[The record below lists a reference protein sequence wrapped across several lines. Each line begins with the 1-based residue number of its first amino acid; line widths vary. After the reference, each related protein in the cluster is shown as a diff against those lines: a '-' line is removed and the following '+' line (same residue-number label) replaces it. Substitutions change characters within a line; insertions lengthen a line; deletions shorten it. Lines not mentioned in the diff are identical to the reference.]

1 MLIITATQR
10 MANPM
15 AMAPHSVFI
24 VDDDDA
30 VRDSLKTLLELQ
42 SFNVETF
49 ETCQDF
55 LRADAEGC
63 TCLVL
68 DIHLPGMSGFEL
80 MEALKRE
87 KRDLPTILVTARSD
101 NAIRDRAKTLGAV
114 ALLEKPIEF
123 NGLMTAIGRCSD
135 RSKL

>member
-1 MLIITATQR
+1 MTI
-10 MANPM
+10 
-15 AMAPHSVFI
+15 APHSVFV

-55 LRADAEGC
+55 LSADASGC

-68 DIHLPGMSGFEL
+68 DIHLPGMSGFDL

-123 NGLMTAIGRCSD
+123 NGLMTAIRRCSD
-135 RSKL
+135 RSRS

>member
-1 MLIITATQR
+1 MAIATQ
-10 MANPM
+10 
-15 AMAPHSVFI
+15 SVFV

-42 SFNVETF
+42 SFTVETF

-55 LRADAEGC
+55 LSADVGDA

-80 MEALKRE
+80 MEAMKRVRRE
-87 KRDLPTILVTARSD
+87 LPTILITARCD
-101 NAIRDRAKTLGAV
+101 NGIRDRAKALGAV

-123 NGLMTAIGRCSD
+123 SGLMAAIGRCAEIAGH
-135 RSKL
+135 R